1 MIHILFDTTVGTQIY
16 ILFHTMYLSLIELK
30 PRTCECRDLKEISG
44 ELVGW
49 KDPSPNQ
56 QARYFFQISA
66 RTLFLA
72 LSHTFHC
79 FQTHLV
85 GYISK
90 L

>member
-1 MIHILFDTTVGTQIY
+1 MISQEHV
-16 ILFHTMYLSLIELK
+16 
-30 PRTCECRDLKEISG
+30 RDLKEVSG

-49 KDPSPNQ
+49 KDPTNLKGEWDPSPNQ

-66 RTLFLA
+66 WTLFLA
-72 LSHTFHC
+72 LSHTFDC

>member
-1 MIHILFDTTVGTQIY
+1 MRQSRLNIFIDKVGA
-16 ILFHTMYLSLIELK
+16 K

-44 ELVGW
+44 GLVGW
-49 KDPSPNQ
+49 KEPSPNQ

-72 LSHTFHC
+72 LSHTFRC
-79 FQTHLV
+79 LQTHLV
-85 GYISK
+85 GYSSK